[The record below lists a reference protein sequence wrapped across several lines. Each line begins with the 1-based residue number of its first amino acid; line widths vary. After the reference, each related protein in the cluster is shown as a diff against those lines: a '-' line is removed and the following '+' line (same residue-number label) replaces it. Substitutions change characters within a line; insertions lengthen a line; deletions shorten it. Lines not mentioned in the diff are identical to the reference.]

1 MCIIFLSL
9 QRYPERFKS
18 LSTIFAVA
26 VPIFH
31 AYAHNAHCQFAY
43 NPRHRIGFGL
53 TDGENL
59 ERLWSYLGRFCKMTK
74 EMNPAHRIDT
84 LTDALCYYSHQKC
97 GMMGKAAFS

>member
-1 MCIIFLSL
+1 MSQ
-9 QRYPERFKS
+9 QRYPERLKS
-18 LSTIFAVA
+18 LSTIFSVA

-31 AYAHNAHCQFAY
+31 AYAHNVHCQFMY
-43 NPRHRIGFGL
+43 SPQHRVGFGL

-97 GMMGKAAFS
+97 GKMGKITFHY